1 MNNTFMFKI
10 DQNLDYLILYI
21 IMKIIFNDLID
32 TLMVLQIFI
41 TKKST

>member
-10 DQNLDYLILYI
+10 DQNLDYLILYF